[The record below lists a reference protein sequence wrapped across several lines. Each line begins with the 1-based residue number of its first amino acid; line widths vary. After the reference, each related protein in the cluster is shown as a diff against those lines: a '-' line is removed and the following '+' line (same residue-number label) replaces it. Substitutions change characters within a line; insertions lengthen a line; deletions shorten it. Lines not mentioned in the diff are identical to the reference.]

1 MNPLRLTAARRIN
14 LGKRAGVASGLLGIL
29 CILAELFFLLPD
41 LLVTPDALPMYKAN
55 LGVFRAI
62 LQAAIVATFALGA

>member
-29 CILAELFFLLPD
+29 AELCFLLPD